1 MEIEKEITQETTPT
15 VGENDKVV
23 EETPKVEEIEK
34 EVNTEVEETPTEESE
49 TKVEEEETKSYKQSE
64 INEMIKKRLERQTS
78 SLWKKYGVASNEEL
92 DNLVKKGTT
101 DYDEL
106 KKANDDLMS
115 QVNALTEKLSFI
127 SNNIDPSREDDVRTY
142 FKGKELAFSN
152 EELVK
157 ALETHKEWRKVE
169 EAKNPTTTISTFGA
183 TRQDVVHQETE
194 EEKKRRIF
202 GYDR

>member
-1 MEIEKEITQETTPT
+1 MENLNETQEKTPT
-15 VGENDKVV
+15 VGENDNVV
-23 EETPKVEEIEK
+23 VETPKVEEIEK
-34 EVNTEVEETPTEESE
+34 EVNTEVEETPKEDPQEQ
-49 TKVEEEETKSYKQSE
+49 VEEEVKSYKQSE

-78 SLWKKYGVASNEEL
+78 SLLKKYGVASNEEL
-92 DNLVKKGTT
+92 DNLVKRGTT

-106 KKANDDLMS
+106 KKVNDDLMN
-115 QVNALTEKLSFI
+115 QVNALNEKLSFI

-194 EEKKRRIF
+194 EEKRKRIF
-202 GYDR
+202 GL

>member
-1 MEIEKEITQETTPT
+1 MENLNEAQEKAPT
-15 VGENDKVV
+15 VGENDNVV
-23 EETPKVEEIEK
+23 EETPKVEEVEK
-34 EVNTEVEETPTEESE
+34 EVNTEVEETPKEDSQEQ
-49 TKVEEEETKSYKQSE
+49 VEEEVKSYKQSE

-106 KKANDDLMS
+106 KKVNDDLMN
-115 QVNALTEKLSFI
+115 QVNALNEKLSFI

-169 EAKNPTTTISTFGA
+169 EPKNPTTTISSFGA

-194 EEKKRRIF
+194 EEKRKRIF
-202 GYDR
+202 GL

>member
-1 MEIEKEITQETTPT
+1 MENEKETQVTAPT
-15 VGENDKVV
+15 VGENDNVV
-23 EETPKVEEIEK
+23 EETPKSEEIESEK
-34 EVNTEVEETPTEESE
+34 PTEQVEETPKEESE
-49 TKVEEEETKSYKQSE
+49 TKVEEEEVKSYKQSE

-78 SLWKKYGVASNEEL
+78 SLLKKYGVASNEEL

-101 DYDEL
+101 DYDSLKAQNDEL
-106 KKANDDLMS
+106 QN

-157 ALETHKEWRKVE
+157 ALETHNEWRKVE
-169 EAKNPTTTISTFGA
+169 EPKTPKTTITTFGA
-183 TRQDVVHQETE
+183 TRQDVEHRETE
-194 EEKKRRIF
+194 EEKRKRIF
-202 GYDR
+202 GL